1 MKRSNKKGFTIVEL
15 VIVIAIIAI
24 LAAVLIPTF
33 ASLIQKANESNDIQ
47 AAKNM
52 NTFLAMANVTDG
64 VDSILDVYDLFESSG
79 YSVESYKPLYAG
91 RSYYY
96 DKQAN
101 QIVYVDDATGKILYP
116 TERKDQLQGEHD
128 WMSLSLTMPKTES
141 ITYDTKTEGKT
152 TATVSKP
159 EQYAWVVEEYNNGK
173 IEGELEIKLTK
184 DLDFKGAMCVIHEA
198 KGNITIDGGNKKIKN
213 ITSNIQIDPNA
224 THNGAGIKAAYY
236 SGGIVAKCSGGKTI
250 TVKNVTFENINV
262 KSPTAGQVGV
272 VIGCL
277 NGNSANAVFEN
288 VTLKNCSVIG
298 HRDVGSLV
306 GGMQSGSNS
315 LDLVSNITLDNVKVK
330 TTGGRSGL
338 VVGKAG
344 ASSAIKAS
352 TANFTITNSA
362 MSIYED
368 SDLEQKFADGS
379 ELPTD
384 WNPYKDQKDKS
395 KSEIYCIEGQ
405 DKYIYTF
412 KGMKG
417 SEKAYSAYGYK
428 GDALVL
434 VESKNSPENDVKVWT
449 AITTVDALKSY
460 NWAN

>member
-1 MKRSNKKGFTIVEL
+1 
-15 VIVIAIIAI
+15 
-24 LAAVLIPTF
+24 
-33 ASLIQKANESNDIQ
+33 
-47 AAKNM
+47 M

-141 ITYDTKTEGKT
+141 ITYDTTTEGKT
-152 TATVSKP
+152 IATVSKP

-173 IEGELEIKLTK
+173 VTGELEIKLTA

-368 SDLEQKFADGS
+368 ADLEQKFADGS
-379 ELPTD
+379 TRPSNWTPNE
-384 WNPYKDQKDKS
+384 N
-395 KSEIYCIEGQ
+395 EIYEIENQ

-417 SEKAYSAYGYK
+417 DQKAYSAYGYK
-428 GDALVL
+428 SDALVL
-434 VESKNSPENDVKVWT
+434 VQTSGKWE
-449 AITTVDALKSY
+449 AITTVEALKAKWGS
-460 NWAN
+460 